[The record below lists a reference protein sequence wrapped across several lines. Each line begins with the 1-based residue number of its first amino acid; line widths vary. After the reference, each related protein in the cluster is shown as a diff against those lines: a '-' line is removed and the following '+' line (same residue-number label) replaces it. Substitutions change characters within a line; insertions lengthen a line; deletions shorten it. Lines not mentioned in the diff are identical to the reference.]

1 MDNAMD
7 RHLDGDRICDL
18 AEGTLDP
25 ALRAEAEAHVRGC
38 ADCRRELEAARGYL
52 REMSALTAMD
62 SVKAPPNFLAN
73 VRARLPQPSPL
84 KRLLDG
90 FLRPF
95 RVIPMQL
102 ALLTVLGLTA
112 ISSYLYQRG
121 GLHESPATVAVS
133 QSETA
138 PEPVA
143 SLSLPERAPVI
154 AAQKRA
160 ASRGQVDGEFPE
172 GKGMGSKQDA
182 PAEEKL
188 IRSAP
193 RPPAKTIPKTTPNT
207 TPNTTS
213 KTIPKTIAKIPVNT
227 ATQTIVKNAARNDAR
242 AVGTGLEDAAITGS
256 RSRPAPASEPP
267 APAVEATSV
276 AEEVYIS
283 SPGQDHDK
291 KTEEVS
297 KRIAAGGKRREAAHE
312 ELESLE
318 AYSGEREA
326 EIAASADLPASAPA
340 GLAEEAPSK
349 PKAKASMPAE
359 LPGFSLRLDP
369 GKRSADVLAGLKAMG
384 AELVSGPERG
394 KSGEP
399 PGEGYV
405 LRVPVSMIKDF
416 APYLARYGKAERSG
430 ILPTGES
437 PTRILLRILPAP
449 K

>member
-38 ADCRRELEAARGYL
+38 ADCRRELDAARGYL

-133 QSETA
+133 QAETA

-143 SLSLPERAPVI
+143 SLPERAPVI

-160 ASRGQVDGEFPE
+160 ASRGLVDGEFPE

-193 RPPAKTIPKTTPNT
+193 RPPAKTIPKTTP
-207 TPNTTS
+207 
-213 KTIPKTIAKIPVNT
+213 KTIAKIPVNT
-227 ATQTIVKNAARNDAR
+227 ATRTIVKNAARNDAR
-242 AVGTGLEDAAITGS
+242 AVGTGLEDAAITES
-256 RSRPAPASEPP
+256 RSRPAPAPEPP

-276 AEEVYIS
+276 AEAVYIS

-297 KRIAAGGKRREAAHE
+297 KRIAAGGKRREAARE
-312 ELESLE
+312 ELASLE

-326 EIAASADLPASAPA
+326 EIAASADVPASTRA
-340 GLAEEAPSK
+340 GMAEEAPSK

-399 PGEGYV
+399 QGEGYV
-405 LRVPVSMIKDF
+405 LRVPASMIKDF

-437 PTRILLRILPAP
+437 PIRILLRILPAP